1 MAKKGS
7 LIFGMALLAGISFPA
22 CREKSA
28 PPPAGTAGPGTEAP
42 AYGDAIIVGSIGDAS
57 TLIPILASDSASAEI
72 AGLVYNGLVKYDKD
86 LNLVG
91 DLARSFEVSK
101 DGLTIT
107 FHLRPG
113 VKWHDGKPFSAE
125 DVLFTY
131 QTIIDPRT
139 PTAYASAFL
148 EVREAKVLDPNTF
161 QVTYKQPFAPA
172 LDSWGVGIIPKHLLA
187 DRDITKSPLA
197 RNPVGT
203 GYYRFEGWKTGEKIE
218 LSFNPNYFAGRPYLD
233 RYVYRIIPDQ
243 ATMFLELLSGGL
255 DEVGLTP
262 LQYARQSENAKFRE
276 NFNRYRYLTF
286 SYTYLGFNLQDP
298 RFSDKRVRQAIA
310 YAIDKK
316 EIIDGVLFG
325 LGVEATGPYRPNTW
339 YYNPDVRKYP
349 YDPDQ
354 ARRLLAEAGYED
366 RNGDGILEKNG
377 QPFEFTILTNQG
389 NITRSRTAEI
399 IQRRLKKIGI
409 SVKIRILEWSAF
421 INDFIDK
428 RRFEAVILGWQM
440 GPEPDQ
446 FDIWHSSKTKEKE
459 LNFVHFINPDVDRLL
474 EEGRHTFDL
483 EKRKQAYFR
492 IQEILAEEQP
502 YVFLF
507 YPEALPAVQKRFR
520 GIEPAPAGIAYNFE
534 RWYVPKPFQRYSP
547 H

>member
-1 MAKKGS
+1 MRKTRGKILGA
-7 LIFGMALLAGISFPA
+7 ALLACLSLFA
-22 CREKSA
+22 CQKKPESGKA
-28 PPPAGTAGPGTEAP
+28 GPAGPDAETP
-42 AYGDAIIVGSIGDAS
+42 ASGDAIIVGSIGDAS
-57 TLIPILASDSASAEI
+57 TLIPILVSDTASGEI
-72 AGLVYNGLVKYDKD
+72 AGLIYNGLIKYDQN
-86 LNLVG
+86 LNIVG
-91 DLARSFEVSK
+91 DLAQSWEVSK

-113 VKWHDGKPFSAE
+113 IKWQDGKPFSAE

-148 EVREAKVLDPNTF
+148 EVREAKIPDSNTF

-187 DRDITKSPLA
+187 SQDITKSPLN

-203 GYYRFEGWKTGEKIE
+203 GFYRFAGWKTGEKIE
-218 LSFNPNYFAGRPYLD
+218 LSFNPDCFAGRPYID
-233 RYVYRIIPDQ
+233 RYIYRIIPDQ
-243 ATMFLELLSGGL
+243 ATMFLELLSGGV
-255 DEVGLTP
+255 DEMGLTP

-276 NFNRYRYLTF
+276 NYKRYRYLTF
-286 SYTYLGFNLQDP
+286 SYSYLGFNLKDP
-298 RFSDKRVRQAIA
+298 RFADKRVRQAIA

-325 LGVEATGPYRPNTW
+325 LGVEATGPYRPDTW
-339 YYNPDVRKYP
+339 YYNPSVKKYP
-349 YDPDQ
+349 YDPEQ
-354 ARRLLAEAGYED
+354 ARRLLQEAGYQD
-366 RNGDGILEKNG
+366 RNNDGILDKDG
-377 QPFEFTILTNQG
+377 QPFEFTLITNQG

-421 INDFIDK
+421 LNEFVDK
-428 RRFEAVILGWQM
+428 RRFEAVILGWAM

-459 LNFVHFINPDVDRLL
+459 FNFVTFANPEADRLL

-483 EKRKQAYFR
+483 EKRKRAYFR
-492 IQEILAEEQP
+492 LQEILAEEQP
-502 YVFLF
+502 YVFL
-507 YPEALPAVQKRFR
+507 YYAQALPAIHKRFR

-534 RWYVPKPFQRYSP
+534 KWYVPKPFQRYSW
-547 H
+547 

>member
-1 MAKKGS
+1 MTKKS
-7 LIFGMALLAGISFPA
+7 VIVFLVVLLTGLSFSA
-22 CREKSA
+22 CRKKSA
-28 PPPAGTAGPGTEAP
+28 PPPAGKTGPGAEAP
-42 AYGDAIIVGSIGDAS
+42 ATGDAIIVGSIGDAS

-72 AGLVYNGLVKYDKD
+72 AGLVYNGLIKYDKD
-86 LNLVG
+86 LNIVG
-91 DLARSFEVSK
+91 DLAQSWEISK

-125 DVLFTY
+125 DALFTY
-131 QTIIDPRT
+131 QAITDPRT

-161 QVTYKQPFAPA
+161 QVSYKQPFAPA
-172 LDSWGVGIIPKHLLA
+172 LDSWGVGIIPQHLLA
-187 DRDITKSPLA
+187 NQDLTKSSLV

-203 GYYRFEGWKTGEKIE
+203 GYYRFGGWKTGEKIE
-218 LSFNPNYFAGRPYLD
+218 LSFNPNYFAGRPYID
-233 RYVYRIIPDQ
+233 RYIYRIIPDQ
-243 ATMFLELLSGGL
+243 ATMFLELLSGGV

-262 LQYARQSENAKFRE
+262 LQYARQSENARFRE
-276 NFNRYRYLTF
+276 SYNRYRYLTF
-286 SYTYLGFNLQDP
+286 SYSYLGFNLKDP
-298 RFSDKRVRQAIA
+298 RFADKRVRQAIA
-310 YAIDKK
+310 SAIDKK

-339 YYNPDVRKYP
+339 YYNPGVKKYP

-354 ARRLLAEAGYED
+354 ARKLLKEAGYED
-366 RNGDGILEKNG
+366 RNGDGILDKDG

-421 INDFIDK
+421 INEFIDK
-428 RRFEAVILGWQM
+428 RRFEVVILGWQM

-459 LNFVHFINPDVDRLL
+459 LNFVNFINPEVDQLL
-474 EEGRHTFDL
+474 EQGRHTFDL

-507 YPEALPAVQKRFR
+507 YPEALPAIQKRFR
-520 GIEPAPAGIAYNFE
+520 GIEPAPAGISYNFE
-534 RWYVPKPFQRYSP
+534 KWYVPKPFQRYSW
-547 H
+547 